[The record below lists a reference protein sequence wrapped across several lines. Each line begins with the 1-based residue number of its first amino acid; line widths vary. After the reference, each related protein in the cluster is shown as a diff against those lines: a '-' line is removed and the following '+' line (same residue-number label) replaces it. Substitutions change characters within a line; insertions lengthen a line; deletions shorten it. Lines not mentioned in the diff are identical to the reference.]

1 MENSVAEL
9 TVQSSSIDDNI
20 QLRKVTQ
27 QKEMR
32 DISPQNEN
40 TDESKNETYNT
51 SVKSV
56 KESKLPLNIEEYE
69 KLLISSS
76 EFILI

>member
-1 MENSVAEL
+1 MAE
-9 TVQSSSIDDNI
+9 TIVQSSNIDENI
-20 QLRKVTQ
+20 QLEEVTKQ
-27 QKEMR
+27 SEMQ

>member
-76 EFILI
+76 EFILT